1 MKNTTRNSISLFGM
15 AGIIYESLPQGK
27 KSLILGQV
35 LTNAYNTNIFIDAIK
50 ASCSPKE
57 FKSIQNKVKKT
68 TLEYKN
74 EEINSMKIDKK
85 IKNNITDD
93 KNDIN
98 EHNST
103 TLKANITKTTVEK
116 GNDNEMWN

>member
-57 FKSIQNKVKKT
+57 FKSIQNKVKKA